1 VNDLSHVT
9 NGCGPPA
16 IDHVG
21 DIVKALTPLRKPEI
35 FDIIELMLCT
45 INGCPVP
52 MEDFAFDPD
61 LPIYTDGSAMH
72 IGIMALAVSAGAA
85 FQIGKDGLHYVV
97 RCQVPRAFPQSAVA
111 AEHMAIHLVFRF
123 LALMAGHRGATVI
136 SDCQAVVSAFA
147 HPHLYQGYRA
157 KFGGLW
163 REPGLAAVSQVL
175 KTPAHR
181 TLDEAIAQNDQAN
194 WFGNDKADYWA
205 KFALAGTGKDG
216 TDYKEARQGCLT
228 SLGVAAKGLAGHF
241 PTDAIARLPKARR
254 GRAGPRQT
262 RSEHHFTKHFK
273 HWACI
278 RCGCSKKTLKSRQ
291 DKTSCPDRAKRHCLV
306 HDTHRLFGGYYEQS
320 EGIPN

>member
-1 VNDLSHVT
+1 MISAPGVGDLDMTRGSPTMLKHYVVLAHQDNVNKELATLFAVKGLLAADQTLDWDLLRSFLGKKKIPSIDKAACIAALYGSFPTPAWLWAHGWEACNTCFACEQTNDLAHVT
-9 NGCGPPA
+9 NGCGPPN
-16 IDHVG
+16 IDYVK
-21 DIVKALTPLRKPEI
+21 DIAKALAPLRKPEV
-35 FDIIELMLCT
+35 FDIVELMLCT

-52 MEDFAFDPD
+52 MENFAFDPD

-72 IGIMALAVSAGAA
+72 VGIMALAVSAGAA

-123 LALMAGHRGATVI
+123 LYLRAGHRGATII

-163 REPGLAAVSQVL
+163 REPGLLAVYEVL

-181 TLDEAIAQNDQAN
+181 TREEAIAQNDEAN

-205 KFALAGTGKDG
+205 KFALAGTDKDG
-216 TDYKEARQGCLT
+216 SDYT
-228 SLGVAAKGLAGHF
+228 
-241 PTDAIARLPKARR
+241 
-254 GRAGPRQT
+254 
-262 RSEHHFTKHFK
+262 
-273 HWACI
+273 
-278 RCGCSKKTLKSRQ
+278 
-291 DKTSCPDRAKRHCLV
+291 
-306 HDTHRLFGGYYEQS
+306 
-320 EGIPN
+320 